1 MSLQAS
7 QRLPLIDLLKVIA
20 SQLIVLHHLA
30 FYGPMADHAAPLM
43 PRLIDWLA
51 DPARMVVQVFLVVGG
66 YLAALSL
73 TPDGDLRTPP
83 RVLPRLFE
91 RYLRLALPLALALLL
106 AMAAAALAR
115 HWMAHPSVP
124 LAPRPMQFVWHLL
137 LAQDLIGEEALSAGI
152 WYVSIDL
159 QLYAALLLWLALVTA
174 VLKGSDAVRR
184 ALPWG
189 VVAAVAWSA
198 MVVNRDSTWDVCAP
212 YFFAAYGLGV
222 LAAWARVGRSAR
234 TAFALALLSVL
245 FGLWLEWRD
254 RLALATTL
262 AVLLWA
268 GHAIRGRLA
277 ARPAS
282 ARSIRLDGLHY
293 LGQISYATFL
303 VHFSV
308 CLVVNAAFTAFV
320 PPLPWLQALGV
331 LLAWGGSIA
340 AGALFHHLAEAPLMR
355 LVSRGKAAGWGL
367 GRRRA
372 ETFCVP
378 RK

>member
-1 MSLQAS
+1 MSLRES
-7 QRLPLIDLLKVIA
+7 QRLPLIDLLKVVA

-43 PRLIDWLA
+43 PRVIDWLA

-73 TPDGDLRTPP
+73 APDGHVRTPTQM
-83 RVLPRLFE
+83 RSRLFE

-106 AMAAAALAR
+106 AIAAAALAR
-115 HWMAHPSVP
+115 SWMAHPSVP
-124 LAPRPMQFVWHLL
+124 AGPSPMQFVSHLL

-159 QLYAALLLWLALVTA
+159 QLYAALLLWLALVTV
-174 VLKGSDAVRR
+174 VLKGPDAARR

-189 VVAAVAWSA
+189 VVVAVAWSA
-198 MVVNRDSTWDVCAP
+198 VWVNRDASWDVFAP
-212 YFFAAYGLGV
+212 YFFAAHGLGA
-222 LAAWARVGRSAR
+222 LAAWARSGRSAR
-234 TAFALALLSVL
+234 AAFALALLIAL

-277 ARPAS
+277 ARS
-282 ARSIRLDGLHY
+282 AVARPLGLDTLHY

-303 VHFSV
+303 VHFPV

-320 PPLPWLQALGV
+320 PPLAWLQAVGV
-331 LLAWGGSIA
+331 LLAWSGTIA
-340 AGALFHHLAEAPLMR
+340 AGALFHHVAEAPLMR
-355 LVSRGKAAGWGL
+355 MVSRFKAAGWGL
-367 GRRRA
+367 GRRQQGA
-372 ETFCVP
+372 VSG
-378 RK
+378 

>member
-1 MSLQAS
+1 MSRQAS
-7 QRLPLIDLLKVIA
+7 QRVPLIDLLKVIA
-20 SQLIVLHHLA
+20 AQLIVLHHLA

-43 PRLIDWLA
+43 PRVIDWLA

-73 TPDGDLRTPP
+73 APDGQVRTPTQL
-83 RVLPRLFE
+83 RSRLFE
-91 RYLRLALPLALALLL
+91 RYLRLVLPLVLALLL
-106 AMAAAALAR
+106 AVAAAALAR
-115 HWMAHPSVP
+115 SWMAHPSVP
-124 LAPRPMQFVWHLL
+124 AGPSLMQFVSHLL

-152 WYVSIDL
+152 WYLSIDL

-198 MVVNRDSTWDVCAP
+198 VWVNRDASWDVFAP
-212 YFFAAYGLGV
+212 YFFAAHGLGA
-222 LAAWARVGRSAR
+222 LAAWAPGGRSACA
-234 TAFALALLSVL
+234 AFALALLSVL

-268 GHAIRGRLA
+268 SHATRGWLA
-277 ARPAS
+277 ARPAV
-282 ARSIRLDGLHY
+282 ARSMRLDVLHY

-303 VHFSV
+303 VHFPI

-320 PPLPWLQALGV
+320 PPLAWLQAFGV
-331 LLAWGGSIA
+331 LLAWSGSIA
-340 AGALFHHLAEAPLMR
+340 AGALFHHVAEAPLMR
-355 LVSRGKAAGWGL
+355 LVSRCKATGWGL
-367 GRRRA
+367 GRRRPVA
-372 ETFCVP
+372 ASG
-378 RK
+378 

>member
-1 MSLQAS
+1 MSMRHA

-30 FYGPMADHAAPLM
+30 FYGPMADRAAPLL
-43 PRLIDWLA
+43 PRVMDWLA

-73 TPDGDLRTPP
+73 APEGRVRTPQ
-83 RVLPRLFE
+83 RVRSRLFE

-106 AMAAAALAR
+106 AIAAAALAR
-115 HWMAHPSVP
+115 SWMAHPSVP
-124 LAPRPMQFVWHLL
+124 LAPRPMQFFWHLL

-159 QLYAALLLWLALVTA
+159 QLYAALLLWLALVAA

-198 MVVNRDSTWDVCAP
+198 VCVNRDSTWDVCAP
-212 YFFAAYGLGV
+212 YFFAAHGLGA
-222 LAAWARVGRSAR
+222 LAAWARGGRSAR
-234 TAFALALLSVL
+234 VAFALALLSAL
-245 FGLWLEWRD
+245 FGLWLEWRG
-254 RLALATTL
+254 RLALATAL

-268 GHAIRGRLA
+268 AHAIRGRLV
-277 ARPAS
+277 ARPYS
-282 ARSIRLDGLHY
+282 ARAVVLDALRY

-303 VHFSV
+303 VHFPV
-308 CLVVNAAFTAFV
+308 CLVVNAVFTAFV
-320 PPLPWLQALGV
+320 PPLAWLQAIGV
-331 LLAWGGSIA
+331 LLAWGGSVA
-340 AGALFHHLAEAPLMR
+340 AGALFHHVAEAPLMR
-355 LVSRGKAAGWGL
+355 LVSRCKAVGWGL
-367 GRRRA
+367 RRRRQG
-372 ETFCVP
+372 TVSG
-378 RK
+378 

>member
-1 MSLQAS
+1 MSLHAS

-30 FYGPMADHAAPLM
+30 FYGPMADRAAPLM
-43 PRLIDWLA
+43 PRVIDWLA

-73 TPDGDLRTPP
+73 APDGHVRTPTQV
-83 RVLPRLFE
+83 RSRLFE

-106 AMAAAALAR
+106 AIAAAALAR

-124 LAPRPMQFVWHLL
+124 LGPRPMQFVSHLL

-152 WYVSIDL
+152 WYLSIDL

-184 ALPWG
+184 ALLWG
-189 VVAAVAWSA
+189 VAVAVAWSA
-198 MVVNRDSTWDVCAP
+198 VCVNRDSSWDAFAP
-212 YFFAAYGLGV
+212 YFFAAHGLGA
-222 LAAWARVGRSAR
+222 LAAWARGGRSAR
-234 TAFALALLSVL
+234 AAFVLALFSVL
-245 FGLWLEWRD
+245 LGLWVEWRD

-268 GHAIRGRLA
+268 SHAIRGWLA
-277 ARPAS
+277 GRPAS
-282 ARSIRLDGLHY
+282 ARPIWLDVLHY

-303 VHFSV
+303 VHFPVS
-308 CLVVNAAFTAFV
+308 LVVNAAFTAFV
-320 PPLPWLQALGV
+320 PPLPWPQALGV
-331 LLAWGGSIA
+331 LLAWSGSIA
-340 AGALFHHLAEAPLMR
+340 AGALFHRVAEAPLMR
-355 LVSRGKAAGWGL
+355 LVSRCKAAGWGL
-367 GRRRA
+367 GLQRQGRSLA
-372 ETFCVP
+372 D
-378 RK
+378 

>member
-1 MSLQAS
+1 MSRQAS

-43 PRLIDWLA
+43 PQVIDWLA

-73 TPDGDLRTPP
+73 APDGPVCTPP
-83 RVLPRLFE
+83 RVLSRLFE
-91 RYLRLALPLALALLL
+91 RYLRLVLPLALALLL
-106 AMAAAALAR
+106 AVAAAALAR
-115 HWMAHPSVP
+115 SWMAHPSVP
-124 LAPRPMQFVWHLL
+124 LGARPMQFVSHLL

-174 VLKGSDAVRR
+174 VLKGSDAVCR

-189 VVAAVAWSA
+189 VVVAVAWSA
-198 MVVNRDSTWDVCAP
+198 VSVNRNTSWDVVAP

-222 LAAWARVGRSAR
+222 LAAWARGGRSAGA
-234 TAFALALLSVL
+234 AFAVALLSVL

-254 RLALATTL
+254 RLALATAL

-268 GHAIRGRLA
+268 AHAMRGGLA

-282 ARSIRLDGLHY
+282 ARPVGLHA
-293 LGQISYATFL
+293 LHCLSQISYATFL
-303 VHFSV
+303 VHFPV

-320 PPLPWLQALGV
+320 PPLAWLQALGM

-340 AGALFHHLAEAPLMR
+340 AGGLFHRFAEAPLMR
-355 LVSRGKAAGWGL
+355 LVSRCKAAGWGL
-367 GRRRA
+367 GRRRQGA
-372 ETFCVP
+372 VSD
-378 RK
+378 

>member
-1 MSLQAS
+1 MSTRES

-30 FYGPMADHAAPLM
+30 FYGPMADRAAPLM
-43 PRLIDWLA
+43 PRVIDWLA

-73 TPDGDLRTPP
+73 APDGHLRTPP
-83 RVLPRLFE
+83 RVRARLFE

-106 AMAAAALAR
+106 AIAAAALAR
-115 HWMAHPSVP
+115 SWMAHPSVP
-124 LAPRPMQFVWHLL
+124 LSPRPMQFFWHLL

-152 WYVSIDL
+152 WYISIDL
-159 QLYAALLLWLALVTA
+159 QLYAALLLWLALVAA
-174 VLKGSDAVRR
+174 VLNGSDAVRR

-198 MVVNRDSTWDVCAP
+198 VCVNRDSTWDVCAP
-212 YFFAAYGLGV
+212 YFFAAHGLGA
-222 LAAWARVGRSAR
+222 LAAWARGGRSAR
-234 TAFALALLSVL
+234 AAFALALLGVL
-245 FGLWLEWRD
+245 FGLWLEWRG
-254 RLALATTL
+254 RLALATAL

-268 GHAIRGRLA
+268 SHAIRGLLP

-282 ARSIRLDGLHY
+282 ARRAGLDALHY

-303 VHFSV
+303 VHFPV

-320 PPLPWLQALGV
+320 PPLAWLQALGV
-331 LLAWGGSIA
+331 LLAWSGSVA

-355 LVSRGKAAGWGL
+355 LVSQFKAAGWGL
-367 GRRRA
+367 GRRQQGA
-372 ETFCVP
+372 VSG
-378 RK
+378 